1 MTFSNNALTGIAHL
15 IGSNKALKHLT
26 LSLIHNK
33 IADEGAQALVDGFTT
48 LKDQLETLNL
58 ILISNAFSEKTGKIF
73 EQFLPTLSKATS
85 LYLSFYGNSLGTIPF
100 SSSHNNPTHSLSL
113 SQVLKALRV

>member
-48 LKDQLETLNL
+48 LKD
-58 ILISNAFSEKTGKIF
+58 
-73 EQFLPTLSKATS
+73 
-85 LYLSFYGNSLGTIPF
+85 
-100 SSSHNNPTHSLSL
+100 
-113 SQVLKALRV
+113 